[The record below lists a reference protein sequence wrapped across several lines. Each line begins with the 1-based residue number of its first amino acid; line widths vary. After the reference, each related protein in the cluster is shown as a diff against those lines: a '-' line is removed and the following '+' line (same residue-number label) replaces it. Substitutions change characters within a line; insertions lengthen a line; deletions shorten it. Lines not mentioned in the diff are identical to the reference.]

1 MNKGPNFDSRQM
13 LEPLP
18 EYSSLGLTHNPFL
31 ASGLAPDVP
40 LIAPFPEIR
49 DKIQHFIHSFIR
61 SKQSQGMI
69 ILGDY
74 GTGKT
79 YHLRYIESKFKEYG
93 PRLKTVFVA
102 TPGVE
107 PYDVIR
113 AILAQIG
120 DEQVAKAVW
129 TLIAPALRKKIASEG
144 QAYFKRLLRDFP
156 PSRRK
161 DVQSIYQTSF
171 DVPLF
176 VDLQED
182 TLTDHRRF
190 LNAFDKHRILSR
202 EKLRD
207 NLAPILYRQDGELP
221 PITTNPAIARELAS
235 TCLYDGAPALE
246 SWERLT
252 TAGSRKKT
260 LPPRQEAEFLQAIL
274 RLLLATKVEYFVLL
288 LDEFEKVPLMQLMTA
303 REAKQYLDA
312 VRMLIDSGWQQLPFA
327 YVFAS
332 HDEAWDLVKAEI
344 RALTERFPMEVPL
357 PRLDDVSLA
366 RQLLSDLLDL
376 ARERLSREVNIAPF
390 PPTFFEIV
398 PPQYR
403 NTPRDLIILCYD
415 LIEQAADRE
424 LSTVPEQLIKD
435 YLESY
440 IIPEESEAE
449 DAT

>member
-1 MNKGPNFDSRQM
+1 MNKKPNFDSRQM

-18 EYSSLGLTHNPFL
+18 EYARLGLTHNPFL
-31 ASGLAPDVP
+31 GSGLAPDIP
-40 LIAPFPEIR
+40 PIAPFPEVR
-49 DKIQHFIHSFIR
+49 DKLQHFIDSFIR
-61 SKQSQGMI
+61 SRQSKGMI

-79 YHLRYIESKFKEYG
+79 YHLRYIESQFKEYG

-102 TPGVE
+102 TPGLE

-129 TLIAPALRKKIASEG
+129 TLIAPALRNKIASEG
-144 QAYFKRLLRDFP
+144 QAYFRDLLRDFP

-161 DVQSIYQTSF
+161 DVRSIYQTSF
-171 DVPLF
+171 EVPF
-176 VDLQED
+176 VHLQED

-190 LNAFDKHRILSR
+190 LDAFDRLRILSR

-207 NLAPILYRQDGELP
+207 DLVPILYRQDGDRV
-221 PITTNPAIARELAS
+221 PITTNPAVARELAS
-235 TCLYDGAPALE
+235 ICLYDGAPGLD

-252 TAGSRKKT
+252 TAGPGKKA

-288 LDEFEKVPLMQLMTA
+288 LDEFEKVPLMQLMTE
-303 REAKQYLDA
+303 RQAKQYLDT
-312 VRMLIDSGWQQLPFA
+312 VRMLIDRGWQQLPFA
-327 YVFAS
+327 YVLAS
-332 HDEAWDLVKAEI
+332 HDEAWDLVKADLD
-344 RALTERFPMEVPL
+344 RALTDRFPTELPL
-357 PRLDDVSLA
+357 PRLGEVSRA
-366 RQLLSDLLDL
+366 RQLLSDLLNL
-376 ARERLSREVNIAPF
+376 AREGPSTQVNIAPF
-390 PPTFFEIV
+390 PPSFFQIV
-398 PPQYR
+398 PPEYR
-403 NTPRDLIILCYD
+403 NTPRDLITLCYD
-415 LIEQAADRE
+415 LVEQAADRQ

-435 YLESY
+435 YLETY
-440 IIPEESEAE
+440 IITEESEAG